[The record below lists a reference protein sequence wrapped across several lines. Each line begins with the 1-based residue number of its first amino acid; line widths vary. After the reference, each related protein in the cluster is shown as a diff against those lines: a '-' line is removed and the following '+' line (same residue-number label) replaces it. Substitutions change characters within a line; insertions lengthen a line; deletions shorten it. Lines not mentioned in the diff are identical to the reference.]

1 MQLPLRQCSFSQ
13 NNVAKYPKDDVA
25 SLKTLHFAQHAR
37 RYEWMQF
44 RSQRNSHLENN
55 LKDIAHSKHEA
66 HISKDI
72 NMLRKRNQAYRT
84 SNPSSIIQDET
95 LFTSKD
101 FS

>member
-1 MQLPLRQCSFSQ
+1 
-13 NNVAKYPKDDVA
+13 
-25 SLKTLHFAQHAR
+25 
-37 RYEWMQF
+37 MQF

-72 NMLRKRNQAYRT
+72 NMLRKRNQAYHT

-101 FS
+101 FSWMQVPPQSKHFLFEIYIFCFN